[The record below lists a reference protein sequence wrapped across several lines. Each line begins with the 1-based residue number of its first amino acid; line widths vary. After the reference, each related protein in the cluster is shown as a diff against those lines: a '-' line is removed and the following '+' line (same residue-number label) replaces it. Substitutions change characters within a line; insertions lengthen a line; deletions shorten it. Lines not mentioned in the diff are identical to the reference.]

1 MVIQNLDEVEWKSQ
15 NQYTTWSLVSPAR
28 ILCVTYF
35 QTKIWIFFCKDQ
47 KYSHMCRCMHTLDSP
62 LILPLDHHWVETI
75 CSQVVVLDNSDKYLT
90 ACYRT
95 RPSMHGWWANDG
107 QTAEIRKS
115 LKKTESL
122 NLSARGV
129 PPGIF
134 PKRLDHKDD
143 IHLNR
148 CGTTKNT
155 VTGRHQDRFQGQL
168 VINYKSMPI
177 LLLFG
182 LCLTMG
188 RIMYRIYTSCGRS
201 HWMTWLEIGNL
212 TKWQLYN
219 MMVAL
224 SSSSSSS
231 SLWWWQWKTRSEGCG
246 EPGVGHVRGFL
257 RGWRG
262 LSWLLASLWSS
273 VIVV

>member
-35 QTKIWIFFCKDQ
+35 QTKKTHLDFFCKDQ

-75 CSQVVVLDNSDKYLT
+75 CSQVVVLDNSDQMLT

-168 VINYKSMPI
+168 VINHKSMPI

-182 LCLTMG
+182 VSDDG
-188 RIMYRIYTSCGRS
+188 KDNVRIYTSCGQS
-201 HWMTWLEIGNL
+201 H
-212 TKWQLYN
+212 
-219 MMVAL
+219 
-224 SSSSSSS
+224 
-231 SLWWWQWKTRSEGCG
+231 
-246 EPGVGHVRGFL
+246 
-257 RGWRG
+257 
-262 LSWLLASLWSS
+262 
-273 VIVV
+273 

>member
-62 LILPLDHHWVETI
+62 HLAIIGLKQFALRSSCWTT
-75 CSQVVVLDNSDKYLT
+75 LT
-90 ACYRT
+90 KCWQLVIGLGLQC
-95 RPSMHGWWANDG
+95 MDG
-107 QTAEIRKS
+107 EPTMVKLLRLEKAW
-115 LKKTESL
+115 KKTESL

-168 VINYKSMPI
+168 VINHKSMPI

-219 MMVAL
+219 MMVA
-224 SSSSSSS
+224 SSSS

-262 LSWLLASLWSS
+262 LALS
-273 VIVV
+273 